1 MTQLAKTKLHNLHML
16 KGDILMSEVHNN
28 DIRELLDTI
37 PVIPNELMEEYLV
50 RQYNITPNKAREI
63 IYTILTRREMMILR
77 HRIREIDPEAFI
89 NVIDSREILGK
100 GFKSLDAE

>member
-1 MTQLAKTKLHNLHML
+1 
-16 KGDILMSEVHNN
+16 MSEVHNN

-63 IYTILTRREMMILR
+63 IYSACRKGANRRPACYVTNDGLAKADYFTM
-77 HRIREIDPEAFI
+77 
-89 NVIDSREILGK
+89 N
-100 GFKSLDAE
+100 SLVR